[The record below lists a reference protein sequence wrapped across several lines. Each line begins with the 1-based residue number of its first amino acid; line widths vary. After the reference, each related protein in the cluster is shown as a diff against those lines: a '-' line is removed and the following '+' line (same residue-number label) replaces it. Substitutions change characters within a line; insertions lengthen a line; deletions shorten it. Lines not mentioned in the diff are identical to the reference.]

1 MGRIQLL
8 KRMAITDAHGV
19 TSWQHEILKDTK
31 WAEERNGQ
39 F

>member
-1 MGRIQLL
+1 
-8 KRMAITDAHGV
+8 MAITDAHGV
-19 TSWQHEILKDTK
+19 TSWQYEILEHIQ